1 MIDCKKKKRSV
12 EMSKAMLLSK
22 QEMLMVQAGVAPILM
37 RKDIYIYII
46 FFSRYILKVESTGF
60 LGGLDVGYERRIKD
74 ESSDLSRKGQLAEMG
89 KTGNGRLVGKE
100 FSFYWI

>member
-1 MIDCKKKKRSV
+1 MIDCKKNKKRSV

-37 RKDIYIYII
+37 RKDIYIYI

-74 ESSDLSRKGQLAEMG
+74 ESSDLSRK
-89 KTGNGRLVGKE
+89 V
-100 FSFYWI
+100 S

>member
-1 MIDCKKKKRSV
+1 M
-12 EMSKAMLLSK
+12 
-22 QEMLMVQAGVAPILM
+22 
-37 RKDIYIYII
+37 
-46 FFSRYILKVESTGF
+46 KVESTGF

-89 KTGNGRLVGKE
+89 KTVNGRLVGKE